1 MFTLTYRLLKLV
13 PVSAAPVSVLI
24 RPLVYSEGRL
34 CETQHFLGFFAHSA
48 QNGVLN
54 LEQFSVVCVRLISCV
69 FYSAGVMEQA
79 GREGATGPE
88 ISK

>member
-1 MFTLTYRLLKLV
+1 MRLSTFWV
-13 PVSAAPVSVLI
+13 
-24 RPLVYSEGRL
+24 
-34 CETQHFLGFFAHSA
+34 FFAHIA

-79 GREGATGPE
+79 GRQGGSDWP
-88 ISK
+88 

>member
-1 MFTLTYRLLKLV
+1 MRLSTFWV
-13 PVSAAPVSVLI
+13 
-24 RPLVYSEGRL
+24 
-34 CETQHFLGFFAHSA
+34 FFAHSA